1 MRSLAK
7 AVIGILF
14 LSVISCRWTSSDVQD
29 KATACRWQ
37 VMELPIFENGSPL
50 GKEEIPVE
58 NRKIWDFCSI
68 PENQI
73 KIKGLYESETYRHLL
88 FRGG

>member
-1 MRSLAK
+1 
-7 AVIGILF
+7 
-14 LSVISCRWTSSDVQD
+14 
-29 KATACRWQ
+29 
-37 VMELPIFENGSPL
+37 MELPIFENGSPL